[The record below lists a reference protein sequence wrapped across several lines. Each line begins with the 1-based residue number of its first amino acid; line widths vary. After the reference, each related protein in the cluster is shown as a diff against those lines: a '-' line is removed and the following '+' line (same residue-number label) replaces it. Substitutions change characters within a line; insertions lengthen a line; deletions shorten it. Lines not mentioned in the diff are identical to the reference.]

1 MGNNCI
7 SKINSILPRLAL
19 LVIVLASISVNF
31 ISFYYIKELE
41 TQIDQRDSIISRLTF
56 SNDLVKEYFDIIE
69 DSINQQTIYTLKNE
83 KKTKEVQT
91 ETKYVER
98 QLAVEPTFVK
108 GDKIFTTKELLSI
121 VNDGDSIMIDKL
133 KTISEKY
140 NSLVSDYNESQKEI
154 RALKDTVIYQSM
166 ALGLIKRNFDIDY
179 SFNSYNNTFHVSL
192 EASKADS
199 AFVIFPYFK
208 HKMKYDEKT
217 KSWTIKK

>member
-1 MGNNCI
+1 MENDRI
-7 SKINSILPRLAL
+7 SKINSILPRLVL
-19 LVIVLASISVNF
+19 FVFILASIIANF
-31 ISFYYIKELE
+31 ISFYYIEELE
-41 TQIDQRDSIISRLTF
+41 TQIVQRDSIISKLTF
-56 SNDLVKEYFDIIE
+56 SNNLVKEYFDIIE

-83 KKTKEVQT
+83 KKTRVVQT

-98 QLAVEPTFVK
+98 QVTIEPTFVK
-108 GDKIFTTKELLSI
+108 GDKVFTTKELLSI
-121 VNDGDSIMIDKL
+121 VNGGDSIMIENL
-133 KTISEKY
+133 KSISEKY
-140 NSLVSDYNESQKEI
+140 NSLVKDYNESQKEI
-154 RALKDTVIYQSM
+154 RALKDTIIYQGM

-179 SFNSYNNTFHVSL
+179 SFDLDNNTFHVSL